1 MKVRIDNFFVKETFC
16 SKRSSTLK
24 QNSLEDEDD
33 SVHYVDVGK
42 HLTIAQEPNF
52 LSAERSKLKKD
63 LKSTE
68 DKILEEMN
76 RGAFKALPLNRQL
89 FEPRVS
95 PSKNQQV
102 KPEITKIEAFN
113 LSVTNAK
120 KQASEAIT
128 DENQN
133 QFKALALNKNIFMPK
148 ATERY
153 SAPPKMHITQP
164 KGFNLSTERRAK
176 LPRKQLEI
184 QDN

>member
-1 MKVRIDNFFVKETFC
+1 MPMKVRIDNFFVKETFC

-76 RGAFKALPLNRQL
+76 RGAFKALPLNR
-89 FEPRVS
+89 
-95 PSKNQQV
+95 
-102 KPEITKIEAFN
+102 
-113 LSVTNAK
+113 
-120 KQASEAIT
+120 
-128 DENQN
+128 
-133 QFKALALNKNIFMPK
+133 
-148 ATERY
+148 
-153 SAPPKMHITQP
+153 
-164 KGFNLSTERRAK
+164 
-176 LPRKQLEI
+176 
-184 QDN
+184 